1 LLHYLFSKRKWKVFF
16 VLLSFFQK
24 KVRFFFILIILLFL
38 ILLMDQSLYIL
49 LVFAVLA
56 LLFIVIAFFMGRRGA
71 GGGAQGMEALRAELG
86 STLASNMNL
95 LANQMRDLTMTV
107 NSRLGEQ
114 SGAISQ
120 RMDSASRL
128 MADVRR
134 DLGALSKAAE
144 EIAEIGRDIS
154 SLEDILGS
162 PKPRGGFGEYML
174 AELLAASLPSKYYD
188 LQYTFRSGRR
198 VDGILK
204 LSGGLVSIDSKFPL
218 ENFSR
223 IIEAASEDERRRA
236 RKDFAADCRR
246 HIDAIASSYI
256 VPEEG
261 TLDFAL
267 MYVPAENVYY
277 EMIINS
283 RPDSGAAG
291 GGILDHAFR
300 KKVIPVSPNTF
311 YLYLQTILMGLRG
324 FEISERTDMIM
335 KGLQRLTKDFSS
347 VMTDLDTLGKHI
359 RNASQKH
366 DDLGVKVRTL
376 GATLATLASGG
387 EENKDGAEQEEM

>member
-1 LLHYLFSKRKWKVFF
+1 
-16 VLLSFFQK
+16 
-24 KVRFFFILIILLFL
+24 
-38 ILLMDQSLYIL
+38 MDQSLYIL

-56 LLFIVIAFFMGRRGA
+56 LLFIVIAFFVGRRGA

-283 RPDSGAAG
+283 RPDSGATG
-291 GGILDHAFR
+291 SGILDHAFR